1 MHVVTDRSTQRAGYS
16 PRALRGPGGPGA
28 RLLRLGPAFVAA
40 IAYVD
45 PGNIATNTTAGSRYG
60 FGLLWVVLL
69 AVAAAGPVQYLSA
82 KLGAVTGKSM
92 ALVLSTR
99 LSRPSRVLY
108 WLQAE
113 GVAIATDLAEV
124 VGASIALHLLLG
136 MPMWCGA
143 IVTAVAGGALMM
155 LRDRVG
161 ERCFQVVMVLGL
173 AVIGA
178 GFVLGVLL
186 GPTPAGLDIR
196 PQLHD
201 RQMVLL
207 ATGIVGAT
215 VMPHAIYLHSAL
227 TTSQLGGIRRRL
239 RDNRLDVT
247 LAMLLA
253 GTVNVAM
260 LVLGATALRGHH
272 DEDFGALAHALG
284 DRVGDG
290 ARVGFIVALLV
301 SGVTSTAVGIRSG
314 EVVMAGL
321 LRRQV
326 SMLVRR
332 VVVVTPA
339 VVLLALQIPAVD
351 VLVWSQV
358 ALALGLPLALIPLV
372 LLTSSASLMGEHVNR
387 RALTIAC
394 WIITISVVALDLAL
408 LVIPLISG

>member
-1 MHVVTDRSTQRAGYS
+1 
-16 PRALRGPGGPGA
+16 
-28 RLLRLGPAFVAA
+28 LRLGPAFVAA

-82 KLGAVTGKSM
+82 KLGAVTGRSM

-99 LSRPSRVLY
+99 LRPPVRVLY

-136 MPMWCGA
+136 IPMWCGA
-143 IVTAVAGGALMM
+143 ILAAVLGAGLMVVH
-155 LRDRVG
+155 DRVG
-161 ERCFQVVMVLGL
+161 ERCFQLVMVLGL
-173 AVIGA
+173 VVIGT
-178 GFVLGVLL
+178 GFILGVLL
-186 GPTPAGLDIR
+186 GPAPGGLDLR
-196 PQLHD
+196 PALADH
-201 RQMVLL
+201 QMVLL

-227 TTSQLGGIRRRL
+227 TTSQPGSLRDRL

-253 GTVNVAM
+253 GTVNVSM
-260 LVLGATALRGHH
+260 LVLGATALRGHR
-272 DEDFGALAHALG
+272 DEDFGALAQALA

-290 ARVGFIVALLV
+290 ARIGFVLALLV
-301 SGVTSTAVGIRSG
+301 SGITSTAVGIRSG

-321 LRRQV
+321 LRRGMPV
-326 SMLVRR
+326 AVRR
-332 VVVVTPA
+332 LVVLVPA
-339 VVLLALQIPAVD
+339 VVLLACDIPPVD
-351 VLVWSQV
+351 LLVWSQV
-358 ALALGLPLALIPLV
+358 ALAIGLPMALIPLV
-372 LLTSSASLMGEHVNR
+372 RLTSSHTVMGDWANR
-387 RALTIAC
+387 RLTTVSSWVIVAV
-394 WIITISVVALDLAL
+394 VVALDLTL
-408 LVIPLISG
+408 LAIPLLGA

>member
-1 MHVVTDRSTQRAGYS
+1 MLLPDRTKRRVGAS
-16 PRALRGPGGPGA
+16 PCAPRGPGAAGS
-28 RLLRLGPAFVAA
+28 RLVRLGPAFVAA

-60 FGLLWVVLL
+60 FALLWVVLL
-69 AVAAAGPVQYLSA
+69 AIAAAGPVQYLSA

-92 ALVLSTR
+92 ALVLSSR
-99 LSRPSRVLY
+99 LSRTARMLY

-113 GVAIATDLAEV
+113 GVAVATDLAEV
-124 VGASIALHLLLG
+124 VGASIALHLLMG
-136 MPMWCGA
+136 MPLWLGA
-143 IVTAVAGGALMM
+143 IVTAIAGGALMVI
-155 LRDRVG
+155 RDRVG
-161 ERCFQVVMVLGL
+161 ERGFQIVMVLGL

-186 GPTPAGLDIR
+186 GPAPAGLDIR

-201 RQMVLL
+201 QRMVFL

-227 TTSQLGGIRRRL
+227 TTNGLGSVRRRL

-253 GTVNVAM
+253 GAVNVSM
-260 LVLGATALRGHH
+260 LVLGATALRGHR
-272 DEDFGALAHALG
+272 DEDFGALAHALA

-290 ARVGFIVALLV
+290 ARTGFVVALLV

-321 LRRQV
+321 LRRRV
-326 SMLVRR
+326 PILVRR
-332 VVVVTPA
+332 VVVLIPA
-339 VVLLALQIPAVD
+339 VVLLACEIPPVD
-351 VLVWSQV
+351 LLVWSQV

-372 LLTSSASLMGEHVNR
+372 RLTSSVSVMGADVNHR
-387 RALTIAC
+387 VMTAVC
-394 WIITISVVALDLAL
+394 WVITAAVVALDLAL
-408 LVIPLISG
+408 LVIPLIGA

>member
-1 MHVVTDRSTQRAGYS
+1 MTDRSTQRAEQS
-16 PRALRGPGGPGA
+16 PRALRRADGPGA

-99 LSRPSRVLY
+99 LSRPSRTLY

-113 GVAIATDLAEV
+113 GVAVATDLAEV

-136 MPMWCGA
+136 IPMWCGA
-143 IVTAVAGGALMM
+143 IVTAVAGGALMV

-161 ERCFQVVMVLGL
+161 ERSFQIVMVLGL

-186 GPTPAGLDIR
+186 GPAPAGLDIR

-201 RQMVLL
+201 QQMVLL

-253 GTVNVAM
+253 GTINVSM

-321 LRRQV
+321 LRRRV
-326 SMLVRR
+326 PMLVRR

-351 VLVWSQV
+351 LLVWSQV

-372 LLTSSASLMGEHVNR
+372 LLTSSASLMGDNVNR

-408 LVIPLISG
+408 LVIPLISD

>member
-1 MHVVTDRSTQRAGYS
+1 MRRARSR
-16 PRALRGPGGPGA
+16 PRAPHGPGA
-28 RLLRLGPAFVAA
+28 AGSRLLRLGPAFVAA

-60 FGLLWVVLL
+60 FALLWVVLL

-92 ALVLSTR
+92 ALVLSAR

-113 GVAIATDLAEV
+113 GVAVATDLAEV
-124 VGASIALHLLLG
+124 VGASIALHLLVG
-136 MPMWCGA
+136 MPLWCGA
-143 IVTAVAGGALMM
+143 VVTAAAGGVLM
-155 LRDRVG
+155 LVRDRVG
-161 ERCFQVVMVLGL
+161 ERGFQLVMVLGL

-178 GFVLGVLL
+178 GFILGVLL
-186 GPTPAGLDIR
+186 GPAPTGFDIR

-201 RQMVLL
+201 QQMVLL

-227 TTSQLGGIRRRL
+227 TTSQVGAIRRRL

-253 GTVNVAM
+253 GTVNVSM
-260 LVLGATALRGHH
+260 LVLGATALSGHR
-272 DEDFGALAHALG
+272 DEDFGALAQALA

-290 ARVGFIVALLV
+290 ARIGFILALLV
-301 SGVTSTAVGIRSG
+301 SGVTSTAVGIRAG

-321 LRRQV
+321 LRRRV
-326 SMLVRR
+326 PMLVRR
-332 VVVVTPA
+332 VVVLIPA
-339 VVLLALQIPAVD
+339 VVLLASHVPPVD
-351 VLVWSQV
+351 LLVWSQV
-358 ALALGLPLALIPLV
+358 VLALGLPLALIPLV
-372 LLTSSASLMGEHVNR
+372 LLTSSTSVMGA
-387 RALTIAC
+387 RANHRVMTVVC
-394 WIITISVVALDLAL
+394 WIITSAVVALDVAL
-408 LVIPLISG
+408 LVIPLAGV